1 MVSQIQRLVG
11 RTTIVTGS
19 TKGFGHAMA
28 RRFAAEG
35 AVDARLLHLQ
45 GRDGAL
51 TRQMACDYGPKG
63 IRVNTMI
70 CGIVLADGLA
80 AAVESHPVAGPLM
93 AEAQLTRYGTLDD
106 IAGMATY
113 LASDESGFVN
123 GAELR
128 IDGGWT
134 SSARFPNLVDLVFAD
149 LAASAAPRRS

>member
-45 GRDGAL
+45 GRDGGTDPADGL
-51 TRQMACDYGPKG
+51 RLRAEGHPGQHDDL
-63 IRVNTMI
+63 R
-70 CGIVLADGLA
+70 VLADGLA